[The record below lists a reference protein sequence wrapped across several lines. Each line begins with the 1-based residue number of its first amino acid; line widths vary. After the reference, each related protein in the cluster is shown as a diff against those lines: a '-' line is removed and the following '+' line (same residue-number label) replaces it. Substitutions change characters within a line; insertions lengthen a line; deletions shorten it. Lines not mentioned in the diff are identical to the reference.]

1 MPTKS
6 RKLLNTIKSYRMSP
20 NLACKLNELSLR
32 NNVPEAE
39 LVRDILAKFIEQSG
53 LQESRMRNRFTETE
67 IDHLHLLGKDACSNQ
82 KI

>member
-39 LVRDILAKFIEQSG
+39 LVRDILAKFIEQSS
-53 LQESRMRNRFTETE
+53 L
-67 IDHLHLLGKDACSNQ
+67 
-82 KI
+82 

>member
-32 NNVPEAE
+32 NNVSEAQ
-39 LVRDILAKFIEQSG
+39 LVRDILMLHVEKSG
-53 LQESRMRNRFTETE
+53 L
-67 IDHLHLLGKDACSNQ
+67 
-82 KI
+82 